1 VIELHIKA
9 DPVSNVKMLSL
20 FSLLSKYDLFHISA
34 DNGREFNATEIVGD
48 NAGYMEF
55 KRLFANS
62 VHSNGYVVDI
72 QAISEIEFI
81 CKTSS
86 VVYHISALHTK
97 QQDSIIRERKIW
109 KEISDLMC
117 VDYFGDRLISYVK
130 ELDMLI
136 LVVDPSLLGELHPME
151 QRQIQHIINVYLNG
165 YSDSMQM
172 SRTVCFQIKLHDGRN
187 RIYAGVYDLE
197 GQNSITSIPIYDD
210 RDKEIIADD
219 LYNKA
224 QGVLKYAK
232 EMAVK
237 FSFQN

>member
-1 VIELHIKA
+1 MHIKA

-136 LVVDPSLLGELHPME
+136 LVVDPSLLVELHPME

>member
-1 VIELHIKA
+1 MHIKA

-20 FSLLSKYDLFHISA
+20 LSLLSKYDLFHISA

-72 QAISEIEFI
+72 QAINETEFI

-86 VVYHISALHTK
+86 VAYHISALHTK
-97 QQDSIIRERKIW
+97 PQDSIIRERKIW

-117 VDYFGDRLISYVK
+117 VDYFGDRLINYVK
-130 ELDMLI
+130 ELDMLV

-151 QRQIQHIINVYLNG
+151 QRQIQHIINVYLDG

-197 GQNSITSIPIYDD
+197 GQHSVTSVSIYDD

-232 EMAVK
+232 EMAAK

>member
-1 VIELHIKA
+1 MHIKA

-20 FSLLSKYDLFHISA
+20 LSLLSKYDLFHISA

>member
-1 VIELHIKA
+1 MHIKA

-130 ELDMLI
+130 ELDILI

>member
-1 VIELHIKA
+1 MHIKA

-219 LYNKA
+219 LYNKV

>member
-1 VIELHIKA
+1 MHIKA

-20 FSLLSKYDLFHISA
+20 LSLLSKYDLFHISA

-232 EMAVK
+232 EMAAK

>member
-1 VIELHIKA
+1 MHIKA

-197 GQNSITSIPIYDD
+197 GQNSITSIPITQ
-210 RDKEIIADD
+210 R
-219 LYNKA
+219 
-224 QGVLKYAK
+224 
-232 EMAVK
+232 
-237 FSFQN
+237 FR

>member
-1 VIELHIKA
+1 MHIKA

-20 FSLLSKYDLFHISA
+20 LSLLSKYDLFHISA

-86 VVYHISALHTK
+86 VVYRISALHTK
-97 QQDSIIRERKIW
+97 QQGSIIRERKIW

-232 EMAVK
+232 EMAAK

>member
-1 VIELHIKA
+1 
-9 DPVSNVKMLSL
+9 MLSL
-20 FSLLSKYDLFHISA
+20 W
-34 DNGREFNATEIVGD
+34 
-48 NAGYMEF
+48 
-55 KRLFANS
+55 
-62 VHSNGYVVDI
+62 
-72 QAISEIEFI
+72 AISEIEFI

>member
-1 VIELHIKA
+1 MHIKA

-20 FSLLSKYDLFHISA
+20 LSLLSKYDLFHISA

-117 VDYFGDRLISYVK
+117 VDYFGDRLISYVE

-232 EMAVK
+232 EMATK

>member
-1 VIELHIKA
+1 MHIKA

-224 QGVLKYAK
+224 QGILKYAK

>member
-1 VIELHIKA
+1 LHIKA

-20 FSLLSKYDLFHISA
+20 LSLLSKYDLFHISA

-224 QGVLKYAK
+224 QEVLKYAK
-232 EMAVK
+232 EMAAK

>member
-1 VIELHIKA
+1 MHIKA

-48 NAGYMEF
+48 AGYMEF

>member
-1 VIELHIKA
+1 MHIKA

-20 FSLLSKYDLFHISA
+20 LSLLSKYDLFHISA

-136 LVVDPSLLGELHPME
+136 LAVDPSLLGELHPME

-232 EMAVK
+232 EMAAK

>member
-1 VIELHIKA
+1 LHIKA

>member
-1 VIELHIKA
+1 MHIKA

-210 RDKEIIADD
+210 RD
-219 LYNKA
+219 
-224 QGVLKYAK
+224 
-232 EMAVK
+232 
-237 FSFQN
+237 